1 MKEVF
6 ESHPLTKAENA
17 SRRDARKKLVDLG
30 LIMARGDPRQ
40 VHHADG
46 DATNN
51 ALHNLVAANNCW
63 HRALHG
69 GVCVR
74 PDDVSETRFPSF
86 AMIRDDT
93 HPLGARPV
101 RINYWLKLKVADES

>member
-1 MKEVF
+1 MKRVF
-6 ESHPLTKAENA
+6 LSHELTKAESD
-17 SRRDARKKLVDLG
+17 SRREARKKLVDLG
-30 LIMARGDPRQ
+30 LLMAKNDPRQ

-69 GVCVR
+69 GVCVSS
-74 PDDVSETRFPSF
+74 DDVSETNFPSF
-86 AMIRDDT
+86 AMIFDDT
-93 HPLGARPV
+93 HPLKARPV
-101 RINYWLKLKVADES
+101 RINYWLKLKVANES

>member
-1 MKEVF
+1 MKVF
-6 ESHPLTKAENA
+6 NSHPLSKAEGA

-63 HRALHG
+63 HKALHAG
-69 GVCVR
+69 MCVH
-74 PDDVSETRFPSF
+74 PDDNTEANFPSF
-86 AMIRDDT
+86 AMMQDES

-101 RINYWLKLKVADES
+101 RINYWLKLKAADES